1 MIREDSEPIHTWF
14 SLSYSSHLVIDP
26 VRYERLPLHLQA
38 ELATMLNQLQRSF
51 PDVNPRGDEMLAV
64 AAYESEYGD
73 LSADEM
79 HQAEVYSN
87 EDERHDECDHQ
98 DEAEE
103 FDCDVELHF
112 YDWRGDEHDH
122 LERVQVPI
130 ETEQQA
136 RAAGRTVV
144 SRTLLQSM
152 PAGWQ
157 GRFVTLLEAASDVDA
172 PDAESYDI
180 RFYTADGHR
189 TTDPIPHYNRGR
201 TELVPAVIAP

>member
-1 MIREDSEPIHTWF
+1 MIHEDSEPIHTWF

-26 VRYERLPLHLQA
+26 VRYERLPLRLQA
-38 ELATMLNQLQRSF
+38 ELATMLDQLQRSF

-64 AAYESEYGD
+64 AAYESEYGE

-79 HQAEVYSN
+79 YQADVSSN
-87 EDERHDECDHQ
+87 EDSRHDECDHQ

-103 FDCDVELHF
+103 FDCDTEPHY

-122 LERVQVPI
+122 LERVQVPT
-130 ETEQQA
+130 ETEGQA

-157 GRFVTLLEAASDVDA
+157 ARFVALLETASDIDA
-172 PDAESYDI
+172 ADAESYDI
-180 RFYTADGHR
+180 RFYTVGGQR
-189 TTDPIPHYNRGR
+189 TTDPIPHYSRGR
-201 TELVPAVIAP
+201 TRIVPAVIAA